1 MTLDILAVVVGI
13 VVSLASLFTG
23 VMGAIAWYGAKTR
36 KQYAAERDF
45 GHLKN
50 NYKQLAQNVEELWR
64 LMDNQFREHED
75 KLSGQHE
82 EILRELARL
91 KQQP

>member
-1 MTLDILAVVVGI
+1 MTLDILAVVIGI
-13 VVSLASLFTG
+13 VVSIASLFTG

-45 GHLKN
+45 GHLKR
-50 NYKQLAQNVEELWR
+50 NYEQLAQNVEELWR
-64 LMDNQFREHED
+64 LMDNQFREHQE

-82 EILRELARL
+82 EILRELVKR
-91 KQQP
+91 QREP